1 MKNWIYIKKTNSGY
15 DEIKAAAVATVINV
29 SKECYNVVR
38 TDIVSKYLGKLKNVN
53 IGHPK
58 EKEGDSVLVLDL
70 PDYAPFRILCEKTA
84 GILNV
89 QHEGGFSPYLG
100 FVREKNEIDEQL
112 AKKEKVVLFCYYL
125 NEREF
130 FISSHLKQVVANLC
144 DNGLFPVC
152 CGTKREILLKGAYD
166 FRELIEIDEIIKN
179 RSRIKAIVTSEPI
192 VKYIGQLLNIPV
204 VYLFSYAYTVYRQ
217 DSCATFSCP
226 FDFVP
231 QITRTLSDICNGI
244 RIETNALT
252 TCDFQPLKIKKFE
265 VPYNFDEELIPYYQ
279 KYSCII
285 NFLFLPPY
293 KDDAFN
299 TRTYLQGKVKGRSY
313 MPQSREEYEY
323 HLHLIKSAE
332 LRFVVLWQ
340 DRDGMLSK
348 ELLDYYTEL
357 GAGGFIIANDRNA
370 KIIKEYNPKL
380 LVISSIVRRLCKDI
394 RKMDFSYYDYIV
406 MYYPFTRSLNV
417 LKSFTNLRD
426 KLVIMPNSFC
436 HTDCPGV
443 QHWFAKDVRLFD
455 AEKLCPAYNDESR
468 CTFIYPE
475 HLKLFDD
482 YVAGY
487 KLQGREWRT
496 DYIVTICES
505 FFNRIT
511 LRTLL
516 PDGKD
521 KTLRNLQKSMSLE
534 EYYNI
539 KTKDIEGIV

>member
-15 DEIKAAAVATVINV
+15 DEIKAAAVATVVNV

-38 TDIVSKYLGKLKNVN
+38 TDIASKYLGKLENVN

-58 EKEGDSVLVLDL
+58 EKEEDSVLVLDL

-84 GILNV
+84 NILNV
-89 QHEGGFSPYLG
+89 QHEGIFHPYLG

-112 AKKEKVVLFCYYL
+112 ATKEKVVLFCYYL

-130 FISSHLKQVVANLC
+130 FISSYLKQVVANLC
-144 DNGLFPVC
+144 DNGLSPVC
-152 CGTKREILLKGAYD
+152 CGTKREVLLEGAYD

-192 VKYIGQLLNIPV
+192 VKYIGQILDIPV

-217 DSCATFSCP
+217 DKCTTFSCP
-226 FDFVP
+226 FDFVS
-231 QITRTLSDICNGI
+231 QITRTLLDVCNGVA
-244 RIETNALT
+244 IETNSLT
-252 TCDFQPLKIKKFE
+252 TSDARSLKIKKFE
-265 VPYNFDEELIPYYQ
+265 VPYNFDEEILPYYE
-279 KYSCII
+279 KYSGFI

-293 KDDAFN
+293 KDDTFN
-299 TRTYLQGKVKGRSY
+299 TRTYLQSKMKGRSY

-323 HLHLIKSAE
+323 HMHLIKSGN

-340 DRDGMLSK
+340 DRDSVISK
-348 ELLDYYTEL
+348 ELLDYYTKL
-357 GAGGFIIANDRNA
+357 GACGFIIANDKNA
-370 KIIKEYNPKL
+370 KIIKEYNPNL
-380 LVISSIVRRLCKDI
+380 LVISSIVQRLCKDI
-394 RKMDFSYYDYIV
+394 RKMDFTYYDYIV
-406 MYYPFTRSLNV
+406 MFYPFTRSLNI

-426 KLVIMPNSFC
+426 KLIIMPNSLC

-443 QHWFAKDVRLFD
+443 QHWFAKDVQSFD
-455 AEKLCPAYNDESR
+455 AEKLCPAYNDESQ

-475 HLKLFDD
+475 HLNLFDD
-482 YVAGY
+482 YVVGY

-521 KTLRNLQKSMSLE
+521 KTLRDLQKSISLE
-534 EYYNI
+534 EYYNL
-539 KTKDIEGIV
+539 KTKEIENLV